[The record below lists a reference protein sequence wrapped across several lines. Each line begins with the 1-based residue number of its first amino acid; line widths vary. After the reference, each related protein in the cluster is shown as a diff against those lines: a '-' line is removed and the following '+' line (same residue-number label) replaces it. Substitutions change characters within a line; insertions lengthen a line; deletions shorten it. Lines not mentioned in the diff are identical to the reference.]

1 MRLPGAFNRPWLAVV
16 LALIGV
22 GASVVL
28 RDLSALAPLDGVVQ
42 TILIALATCLPL
54 LAAGILIP
62 VFASSVGFAAAV
74 GLTRLRLQDVG
85 VGVCAGLVVRAFT
98 EIVSPTTG
106 SASNPLGGGIAP
118 AVLLSLVVA
127 VAVSPFVEELLF
139 RGVLQRALSDG
150 MQASGAAVATAVS
163 IAMTTAVFVLA
174 HVVTSQMQTGLLVST
189 IAMGLVCGSLTAMTG
204 RLGAAITAHTVH
216 NLIGVALLLW

>member
-1 MRLPGAFNRPWLAVV
+1 MRVPGVFERPWLAVV

-28 RDLSALAPLDGVVQ
+28 RDLSAVTSLDGMAQ
-42 TILIALATCLPL
+42 TILITLATSLPL
-54 LAAGILIP
+54 LAAGIVIP
-62 VFASSVGFAAAV
+62 VFAASVGFAAAV

-85 VGVCAGLVVRAFT
+85 IGVCAGLVVRALT
-98 EIVSPTTG
+98 ELVSPTTG
-106 SASNPLGGGIAP
+106 SAFNPLGGGIAP

-139 RGVLQRALSDG
+139 RGVLQRALADG
-150 MQASGAAVATAVS
+150 MHASGAAVATAVS
-163 IAMTTAVFVLA
+163 IAMTTGVFVLA
-174 HVVTSQMQTGLLVST
+174 HVATSQVQTGLLVST
-189 IAMGLVCGSLTAMTG
+189 IAVGLVCGSLTAMTG
-204 RLGAAITAHTVH
+204 RLAAAITAHVVH